1 MANNV
6 IGEEFRD
13 YVANQIMIRQK
24 IHGSGVNNL
33 RTNDQISY
41 LNSKTAWIK
50 LASGV
55 SISEK
60 KLKKINLPSS
70 LKGSVLAQKN
80 VLFGGTSI
88 FTDDSLSPQLS
99 DVGLS
104 GYQHSNEWGI
114 VPMPGIESMDVKTF
128 GRGSLERATVKLK
141 AYSREQFDIIDVL
154 YLRLGY
160 TVVLEFGNSSFI
172 NNSGEFET
180 VKNTFIDSKNGFF
193 SKNNSSFRSMI
204 DPLEDFRDQY
214 DGNYD
219 ALAGKVSNFNWD
231 FNPDGSYDITITIIS
246 MGDVIESL
254 KSNVSPSKDA
264 LTFINE
270 TNQSVG
276 ENDQDFAPVSDN
288 ISSMLWIWQ
297 FINRAIL
304 ENSSQTSVSI
314 TLNSGLA
321 NERKNFIGKICTSG
335 QNEISGKVYNYYL
348 YLGSSWPGVDS
359 EDSTLFI
366 TKTNPADP
374 EKEKSDIEDAI
385 KNNLSTLN
393 SYPRS
398 RNIDKKFYKTY
409 KTSRSTAERSNKGFG
424 KETIYF
430 VNTPEPKVYKQELK
444 GIVVDNILKSSA
456 KAKSCFVL
464 RGKAGKDG
472 EDPKNIFY
480 LRFGT
485 LLRFLQK
492 NIIPAIKASNGNTPL
507 FDIAFDNFTK
517 HKMYSLPNHI
527 SLDPRVCLVRN
538 DKFQKNSN
546 SFARVLPQ
554 LLPFRS
560 DDYAPKKYPNAAYL
574 MNIYLNFDFIQSSI
588 NDNTDEVGN
597 IGVFG
602 FISSICDGLNKALG
616 GINNLEPVI
625 DKNDNLLK
633 IIDSSPIPGVTRP
646 SNNSYALELYGY
658 NNNTSNF
665 VRKVDLKTAITKEY
679 ATMITVGATAGGY
692 VKGSEATAFS
702 KWNEGLVDRFNR
714 ELINNLEED
723 ANPDEAK
730 DNYEES
736 FLKQLSKCYGF
747 TGVKLNSQGKDVSID
762 SKAIGKNLSIV
773 TEYYKWLQNK
783 NGKGN
788 SIGFIPFKL
797 SLTLDGISGMRIY
810 DKLRIDSRFLPSN
823 YGTELELIVTGIS
836 HKLSNND
843 WETSLETTV
852 IPIAGTSLP
861 APVPPPPPPQKV
873 SLGNQQQRALA
884 KYGKPKQAGGPD
896 FNLVTFT
903 TPFPLMY
910 NGDIVKNSQQLV
922 SSSSGRRVRVKLSN
936 LTYSF
941 STKLWTDVSGKHG
954 AAGATYKN
962 ATKIKPRT
970 FKVHEL
976 EKDSI
981 EKCYTE
987 IANAYTL
994 AEIYD
999 LGLNCC
1005 SGLYNPRNIRGGNSW
1020 SMHSWGT
1027 AIDILSARGVLNRSG
1042 TDSYGSS
1049 RTNPPAA
1056 FTKPKYKKFLDIM
1069 ENNGWYSLG
1078 RQGDY
1083 DWMHFQTT
1091 PF

>member
-128 GRGSLERATVKLK
+128 GRGSLEKATVKLK

-633 IIDSSPIPGVTRP
+633 IIDSSPIPGVTSL

-861 APVPPPPPPQKV
+861 APPAPVVAEEEDDYEVTQGTEYSPSTTIVTDGWNWTQPGTRALGIAKGNVLQGYDLAPHHDSKV
-873 SLGNQQQRALA
+873 SDYLMDE
-884 KYGKPKQAGGPD
+884 KQKFGFWTRRIWRNATHPSKLMIVGDASANRIENGVKTYRPWIPSPVTGT
-896 FNLVTFT
+896 VTFAGLYSVGTNGQRVSAIHIKSST
-903 TPFPLMY
+903 TGHSYRFLHGSDIQFSLGDQIKAGDYMYRQSDKGSAGSIHVHYEFP
-910 NGDIVKNSQQLV
+910 D
-922 SSSSGRRVRVKLSN
+922 
-936 LTYSF
+936 
-941 STKLWTDVSGKHG
+941 D
-954 AAGATYKN
+954 
-962 ATKIKPRT
+962 
-970 FKVHEL
+970 KVWLINEW
-976 EKDSI
+976 I
-981 EKCYTE
+981 EKMITND
-987 IANAYTL
+987 A
-994 AEIYD
+994 
-999 LGLNCC
+999 
-1005 SGLYNPRNIRGGNSW
+1005 SYN
-1020 SMHSWGT
+1020 HSP
-1027 AIDILSARGVLNRSG
+1027 LPS
-1042 TDSYGSS
+1042 
-1049 RTNPPAA
+1049 
-1056 FTKPKYKKFLDIM
+1056 
-1069 ENNGWYSLG
+1069 
-1078 RQGDY
+1078 
-1083 DWMHFQTT
+1083 
-1091 PF
+1091 